1 MKKVKLIITS
11 SLLTLSMSFTTLAGS
26 WQRDATGWW
35 YQNDDGSYQT
45 NCWQWIDGNEDGIA
59 ENYYLDDN
67 GYCLTSTVTPD
78 GYTVNENGAWVID
91 GVVQTK
97 NLNNANVSNATA
109 TTTKNTN
116 STASATK
123 QSSSTTTQSTSPE
136 ISSTVWVSA
145 TGEKYHKINNCG
157 RMNPAKA
164 RSMSR
169 SEAEKKGYEPC
180 SKCY

>member
-1 MKKVKLIITS
+1 MV
-11 SLLTLSMSFTTLAGS
+11 SMSITAFAGE
-26 WQRDATGWW
+26 WKQDAIGWW
-35 YQNDDGSYQT
+35 YQNDDGSYLT

-67 GYCLTSTVTPD
+67 GYCLMNTVTPD

-91 GVVQTK
+91 GVIQTK
-97 NLNNANVSNATA
+97 NLNNVNVSNVTA

-116 STASATK
+116 STASAAK
-123 QSSSTTTQSTSPE
+123 QSSSAATQSSSPDV
-136 ISSTVWVSA
+136 SSTVWVSA
-145 TGEKYHKINNCG
+145 TGERYHKINNCG